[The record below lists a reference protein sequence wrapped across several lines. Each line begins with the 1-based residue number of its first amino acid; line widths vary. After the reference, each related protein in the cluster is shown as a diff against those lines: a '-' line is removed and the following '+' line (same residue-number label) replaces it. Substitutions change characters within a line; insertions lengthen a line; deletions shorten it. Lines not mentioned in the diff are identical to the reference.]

1 MTGIIQPL
9 RRAFRVALDAFYAFG
24 EDDGWALA
32 SHIALSALLAL
43 FPFLIVLTA
52 LAGFFLGSKDI
63 ADNLATLLLDTWPKE
78 VAAPLAREIH
88 NVLGTTRGDVL
99 TIGVVLA
106 VYFASS
112 GIDSLRIALNRA
124 YNVTETR
131 PWWLLKLES
140 IGYVLVAAFL
150 LLALG
155 FLIVLAPLVFATA
168 IKFAPWLAPSEQ
180 RFTYTRYAV
189 AGTVIV
195 IALVVAHKWLPGG
208 RRRFA
213 DIAPGVIVTLVLW
226 LASGILFGRYLAEFA
241 SNYVTTYAGLASAM
255 IALVFLYWIATM
267 FIYGGELNAEIL
279 RERTRKEAEE
289 AAARA
294 AAAERTALARQS
306 LFQKTMRRLGY
317 EKRK

>member
-1 MTGIIQPL
+1 MRLL
-9 RRAFRVALDAFYAFG
+9 RRYFGIARDAFYAFG

-52 LAGFFLGSKDI
+52 LAGFVGSKDM
-63 ADNLATLLLDTWPKE
+63 ADEVANLLLQTWPRE
-78 VAAPLAREIH
+78 VADPLAREIH
-88 NVLGTTRGDVL
+88 NVLTTTRGGVL

-112 GIDSLRIALNRA
+112 GVDSLRIALNRA
-124 YNVTETR
+124 YNVTEGR
-131 PWWLLKLES
+131 SWWLLKLES
-140 IGYVLVAAFL
+140 IAYVLVAAVA

-155 FLIVLAPLVFATA
+155 FLIVLAPLAFATA
-168 IKFAPWLAPSEQ
+168 LKYLPWLAVQEQ
-180 RFTYTRYAV
+180 QFTYTRYAI
-189 AGTVIV
+189 ASIVIV

-208 RRRFA
+208 RRRFVE
-213 DIAPGVIVTLVLW
+213 IAPGMIVTLALW

-241 SNYVTTYAGLASAM
+241 NNYVTTYAGLASAM
-255 IALVFLYWIATM
+255 IALVFLYWTATI
-267 FIYGGELNAEIL
+267 FVYGGELNAEIL
-279 RERTRKEAEE
+279 KERERKRAQE

-294 AAAERTALARQS
+294 AAAQAVALARQS

-317 EKRK
+317 EKRKR